1 MLMSPRIS
9 KDLKIAVCLI
19 VFSCQGPNK
28 LQIVIHLAWKIY
40 HSKITSA
47 LIFVEINLAVSVN
60 QRITK
65 MHKCIKTAV
74 VELYC
79 SLERLKLLESCQ

>member
-1 MLMSPRIS
+1 MSPRIS

-19 VFSCQGPNK
+19 VFSGQGPNK
-28 LQIVIHLAWKIY
+28 LQIVIDLAWKIY
-40 HSKITSA
+40 NSKITSA
-47 LIFVEINLAVSVN
+47 LIFVKINFAVSVN